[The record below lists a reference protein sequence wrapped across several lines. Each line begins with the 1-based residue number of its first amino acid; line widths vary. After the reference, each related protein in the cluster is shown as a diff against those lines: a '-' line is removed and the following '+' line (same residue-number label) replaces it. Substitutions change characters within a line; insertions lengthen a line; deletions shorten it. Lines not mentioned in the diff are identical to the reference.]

1 MALRGSSFSEDA
13 AGRARSRLARVF
25 GALLVPLMVGAILGA
40 ILMPE
45 ASRASHRHVA
55 AGDRA
60 PAAVGTW
67 PTVARSVAGGV
78 ALRWSAN
85 VLATAR
91 LGVEPAGRCRRL
103 DGRHAACPIG
113 IAVLVRG
120 AAGPRPWRCSATVV
134 VLRGDGRLGGRR
146 TGTHCVPF
154 PPPAPAPDPAAVL
167 GTALALD
174 ANGDVACLP
183 ASDRRVTCVM
193 SYASPTGERCTGAA
207 SVPRGRPARSVA
219 LGAPVC
225 GTRHPI

>member
-1 MALRGSSFSEDA
+1 MALRWSFSHDA
-13 AGRARSRLARVF
+13 AVRARSRRARPF
-25 GALLVPLMVGAILGA
+25 GLLPVPLMVGAILGA
-40 ILMPE
+40 ILMPGVTRAA
-45 ASRASHRHVA
+45 ASHVA

-60 PAAVGTW
+60 SVAAVETW
-67 PTVARSVAGGV
+67 PSLARSVADGV

-120 AAGPRPWRCSATVV
+120 TAGPRPWRCSATVV

-146 TGTHCVPF
+146 TETRCVPF
-154 PPPAPAPDPAAVL
+154 PPPSAVPDPAAML
-167 GTALALD
+167 GTAFALD
-174 ANGDVACLP
+174 ANGDVSCLP
-183 ASDRRVTCVM
+183 ASQARVTCVM
-193 SYASPTGERCTGAA
+193 SYATPTGERCLGAA
-207 SVPRGRPARSVA
+207 TIPRGRLARSVA

-225 GTRHPI
+225 GARHHI